1 MSLEAHF
8 KIKEHGSTLYREI
21 IGGVT
26 TFIALSYI
34 IFVQPAVLAAAGAR
48 TGLAP
53 IVTGLLLLLSPLA
66 YPFVGVFGTEVSVPA
81 SLLHPA
87 AWAP

>member
-8 KIKEHGSTLYREI
+8 KIKKHGSTLYREI

-34 IFVQPAVLAAAGAR
+34 IFVQPAVLAAAGA
-48 TGLAP
+48 
-53 IVTGLLLLLSPLA
+53 
-66 YPFVGVFGTEVSVPA
+66 EVSVPA